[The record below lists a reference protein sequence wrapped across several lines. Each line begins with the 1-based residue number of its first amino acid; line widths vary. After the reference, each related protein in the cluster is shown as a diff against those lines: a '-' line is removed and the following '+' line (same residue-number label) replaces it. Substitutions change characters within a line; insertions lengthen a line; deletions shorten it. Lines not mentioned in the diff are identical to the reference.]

1 MRAKILPLSD
11 SGPSWLE
18 ITSQGQMTGTPNTS
32 DIGNNSFLLTITDGS
47 IDAVAEVNIE
57 VRSNSAPIFTNVN
70 QIPSTIRVGCYDDNQ
85 SIVDLNWRDPD
96 NSLSQFQGNDLV
108 SFSHEG
114 TESHD
119 WLNINENGLIFCVT
133 KPENSDAGDVP
144 IRVSVSDNRPNA
156 SKTTDFDFNL
166 ELMANDPPEFINL
179 GSFPENFAAGDTLE
193 FDLNWEDINDDIINF
208 NLIENI
214 NWISWD
220 NSGNILCTPNQN
232 HIGEYELIFE
242 ISDGCFSL
250 SATRTLV
257 IE

>member
-1 MRAKILPLSD
+1 M
-11 SGPSWLE
+11 
-18 ITSQGQMTGTPNTS
+18 
-32 DIGNNSFLLTITDGS
+32 
-47 IDAVAEVNIE
+47 
-57 VRSNSAPIFTNVN
+57 N

-114 TESHD
+114 TESFD

-156 SKTTDFDFNL
+156 SKTTDFDFTL

-179 GSFPENFAAGDTLE
+179 EASLKTLLQE
-193 FDLNWEDINDDIINF
+193 TLLS
-208 NLIENI
+208 LI
-214 NWISWD
+214 
-220 NSGNILCTPNQN
+220 
-232 HIGEYELIFE
+232 
-242 ISDGCFSL
+242 
-250 SATRTLV
+250 
-257 IE
+257 